1 MDGNTIALPFFVPV
15 KAVDKLCCKQI
26 MYTFTLKDNG
36 ADINVVVTRSLLA
49 LAGIASLLYYGH
61 AYYYINILAAVLLF
75 IAAFFVNRLLIQY
88 KISTSLLLGIAAVI
102 VLGATLFIPFA
113 ALLILYGLLAKKL
126 YKVPTVNVNSEG
138 VHITKV
144 FGNTDYNWAEF
155 NNIILKDNQLTLDF
169 INNKLLQLS
178 IADNSHTVDE
188 YSFNIFCSGF
198 IGI

>member
-61 AYYYINILAAVLLF
+61 AYYYINILAAVILF

-155 NNIILKDNQLTLDF
+155 NNIILKDNLLTLDF

-178 IADNSHTVDE
+178 ISDNSHTVDE